1 LNCYWGW
8 HSVTVVCQQDP
19 LVLVSAYHYSQPT
32 GDEMKSRQSWAELY
46 AFEVNRADNTPL
58 FRQLYQQLRSAI
70 LSRQLRSGAKLPS
83 TRELASQLG
92 VSRSAA
98 VSAYEQLL
106 AEGYTSGR
114 RGSGTYV
121 SSDLAEP
128 IDGNAQRGEK
138 PVTAITSGATQM
150 HSVGDFVD
158 VTVQSEERP
167 FNLGRTLVDART
179 VELWRKLSAR
189 TFRSLNLSHLG
200 YSDPRGTIEL
210 RNTIC
215 EYLQAARAVRCDP
228 EQIVV
233 TTGTQH
239 ALDIVI
245 RILSGPDKEVW
256 VEDPGYPLTRQAL
269 MAAGATVRP
278 IPVDGQGIDVGAGI
292 KSAPNARAV
301 FVTPSHQFPTG
312 VVLSMA
318 RRLELLAWARKK
330 NAWIVEDDYASEF
343 RYGGRPLASLQGL
356 DEGER
361 VIYIGTLNKALFPGL
376 RMGYAVVPR
385 ALLRAFVAARYLMD
399 RQPSTLCQ
407 AVVAAFMEEGHFAA
421 HIRRMRLLYR
431 DQRDVL
437 VAALKSRL
445 GADVT
450 VDAPDQ
456 GMHLVAYTRRGLSDV
471 AIERA
476 GRQHGV
482 IVRAMS
488 RLHVAAAPR
497 SALVLGFSGYPRQTI
512 GPAVESLAQV
522 VEGELKSSPRAT
534 ERLATPKRE

>member
-1 LNCYWGW
+1 M
-8 HSVTVVCQQDP
+8 T
-19 LVLVSAYHYSQPT
+19 
-32 GDEMKSRQSWAELY
+32 SRQSWADLY
-46 AFEVNRADNTPL
+46 AFEVMRTDQTPL

-70 LSRQLRSGAKLPS
+70 LSRSLRPGTKLPS
-83 TRELASQLG
+83 TRELSSQLG

-98 VSAYEQLL
+98 VAAYEQLL

-121 SSDLAEP
+121 SSDLPEP
-128 IDGNAQRGEK
+128 IDANPQRGKK
-138 PVTAITSGATQM
+138 PVTAIRSNAAEM
-150 HSVGDFVD
+150 RSIGDFVD
-158 VTVQSEERP
+158 VTVQSDERP

-189 TFRSLNLSHLG
+189 TFRSLSRSHLG

-210 RNTIC
+210 RKTIC
-215 EYLQAARAVRCDP
+215 DYLQVARAVRCDP

-239 ALDIVI
+239 AIDIAI
-245 RILSGPDKEVW
+245 RTLPGLDKEVW
-256 VEDPGYPLTRQAL
+256 IEDPGYPLTRQAL
-269 MAAGATVRP
+269 LAAGAKVRP
-278 IPVDGQGIDVGAGI
+278 IPVDGQGIDVGRGI
-292 KSAPNARAV
+292 KLAPNAVAV

-318 RRLELLAWARKK
+318 RRLELLDWAREKS
-330 NAWIVEDDYASEF
+330 AWIVEDDYASEF

-385 ALLRAFVAARYLMD
+385 ALLRAFVATRYLMD
-399 RQPSTLCQ
+399 RQPSTLGQ
-407 AVVAAFMEEGHFAA
+407 TVVAAFMEEGHFAA

-445 GADVT
+445 GADLT
-450 VDAPDQ
+450 VDPPDQ

-471 AIERA
+471 AIERT
-476 GRQHGV
+476 GHRHGV

-488 RLHVAAAPR
+488 RLHVAAVPR
-497 SALVLGFSGYPRQTI
+497 SALVLGFSGYPRPAI
-512 GPAVESLAQV
+512 VPAVERLAQV
-522 VEGELKSSPRAT
+522 VEGQPKSSPRA
-534 ERLATPKRE
+534 R